1 MVCPSCGFRSRAG
14 AKFCGG
20 CGEALRARAPC
31 SACGTVNEAAHRF
44 CVNCGRGIGGEAA
57 DASVAAGAGAD
68 VGADASG
75 AAGMSAA
82 EAGGGRGLPLAAPL
96 RRLGLR
102 GKAVLLAA
110 ALGVVVAAAFVLLRD
125 GTDGAT
131 QAGDVGGMPAIADM
145 LPSGAAEIRLE
156 PEPSTLAV
164 RSAPTEHHAIEMVS
178 NRSMVVKA
186 EYPGQAVIVVHN
198 DTGLTEGARDGC
210 EAASLA
216 PEGDY
221 RILLIRP
228 EDMRGEW
235 RARFYVVGCNAGEA
249 ALEIESDGAT
259 LASYLIT
266 VSER

>member
-20 CGEALRARAPC
+20 CGELLRAETTC
-31 SACGTVNEAAHRF
+31 SACGAVNEAVHRF
-44 CVNCGRGIGGEAA
+44 CVNCGSGIGGAPVTDATAA
-57 DASVAAGAGAD
+57 IDAD
-68 VGADASG
+68 VNAKATSTQSMPTDESP
-75 AAGMSAA
+75 
-82 EAGGGRGLPLAAPL
+82 RGLSLPSVQAW

-110 ALGVVVAAAFVLLRD
+110 ALGVVVVAAFVLLRD
-125 GTDGAT
+125 GTDGAA
-131 QAGDVGGMPAIADM
+131 QARDVGGMPAIADM
-145 LPSGAAEIRLE
+145 LPSGDAQIRLE
-156 PEPSTLAV
+156 PQPDTLAV
-164 RSAPTEHHAIEMVS
+164 RSEPTENHPIEIVS
-178 NRSMVVKA
+178 NRSTVVKA
-186 EYPGQAVIVVHN
+186 EYPGQTVIVVHN